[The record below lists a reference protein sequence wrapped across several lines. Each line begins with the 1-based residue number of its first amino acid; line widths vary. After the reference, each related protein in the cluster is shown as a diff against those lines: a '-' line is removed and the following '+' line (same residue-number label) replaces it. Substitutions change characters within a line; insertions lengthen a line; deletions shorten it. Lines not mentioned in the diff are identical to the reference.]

1 MSIDVR
7 TVASES
13 VAPAQPTR
21 RPRVS
26 LTVWLY
32 CAIATT
38 LTAIVAVA
46 PSVWPRGDA
55 PGRPQMVVDWLLGNW
70 LWWDGGW
77 YLHIAQYGYS
87 YHPNQQSSVAFFPVY
102 PLAVRL
108 VGGLV
113 PGGFAL
119 AAVVISMVSGLAV
132 LVLFR
137 RWCERRMSSVA
148 AWWSTV
154 VLAVYPFAWFLY
166 GAAYADAL
174 FLAMTL
180 LAFLLLEDDRPVAAG
195 LAGMVATAARP
206 TGVVVLIGL
215 IAVMLHHRGV
225 LQNVRGRVRRRDL
238 GVGVA
243 AVGVVGWCTWLALR
257 FGHPFAFIETEGA
270 KGWDRAPGLATWLKF
285 GFFKHLTHDPP
296 TKWAPFVLQGLLC
309 VAFAAAV
316 PAVWRRFGA
325 GYGIYVAAAV
335 LVPAVSTDDFM
346 GTGRYMLAAFPVF
359 ALIGS
364 NLATAPRVR
373 WTYATVSG
381 AALVLGTS
389 LFATGH
395 FLT

>member
-1 MSIDVR
+1 MTIDVR

-13 VAPAQPTR
+13 VAPTQPTR
-21 RPRVS
+21 RRRVS
-26 LTVWLY
+26 PIVWLY
-32 CAIATT
+32 LAIATT
-38 LTAIVAVA
+38 LTAVVAVA

-55 PGRPQMVVDWLLGNW
+55 PGRPRMVADWLLGNW

-77 YLHIAQYGYS
+77 YLHIAQHGYS
-87 YHPNQQSSVAFFPVY
+87 YHPHQQSSVAFFPVY
-102 PLAVRL
+102 PLAMRL
-108 VGGLV
+108 VGPLV
-113 PGGFAL
+113 PGGRAV
-119 AAVVISMVSGLAV
+119 AAVVITMVSGLAL

-137 RWCERRMSSVA
+137 RWCLRRMSSGA
-148 AWWSTV
+148 AWWSVV
-154 VLAVYPFAWFLY
+154 VLAVYPYAWFLY

-206 TGVVVLIGL
+206 TGIVVLIGL
-215 IAVMLHHRGV
+215 IAVMLHRRGV
-225 LQNVRGRVRRRDL
+225 LQRVRGRVRPRDL

-243 AVGVVGWCTWLALR
+243 AVGIVGWCAWLALR

-285 GFFKHLTHDPP
+285 GFFTHVTQDSP
-296 TKWAPFVLQGLLC
+296 WRVAAFVVQALLC
-309 VAFAAAV
+309 LAFAAAV

-335 LVPAVSTDDFM
+335 LMPAVSTDDFM

-359 ALIGS
+359 ALVGS
-364 NLATAPRVR
+364 TISTAPRTR
-373 WTYATVSG
+373 WAYATASS